1 MIKRKKCVAMLLA
14 GGQGSRLMPLTDSV
28 AKPAVPFGARYRIID
43 FPLSNCLNSG
53 IDTVGV
59 LTQYRP
65 MELNDYLGMGEPWDL
80 NRRFGGLH
88 TLPPYMTGKRSDWF
102 KGTANAIYQH
112 ISFIKNY
119 DPEYVLILS
128 GDHIYKMN
136 YDLMLQEH
144 IKNHADCTIA
154 VIDVAK
160 EEASRFGIMNT
171 DERGRILEFEEKPAH
186 PKSTQ
191 ASMGVYIFTTDVLL
205 KYLIEDEANPESSND
220 FGKDI
225 IPKMLADNR
234 RMFAYLYKGY
244 WRDVGTLDSYWS
256 ANMDAI
262 CMDPSIKER
271 LVLNDPGWKIYY
283 RHLLNEPQYLG
294 DHADVTGSILGSG
307 CDIYGK
313 VQHSVLFDNVT
324 IEQGAWVKDSVILG
338 GARIRKGAKV
348 EYSIIAGDVEIGED
362 CTVGGS
368 VESGKLS
375 VVAMGIHVPD
385 ETKVEAGEIITAE
398 AEEAEAEAE
407 KKAEKKA
414 DKKAKKAA
422 ADAEAKAEK

>member
-1 MIKRKKCVAMLLA
+1 MIKRKKCLAMLLA
-14 GGQGSRLMPLTDSV
+14 GGQGSRLMPLTEDI

-88 TLPPYMTGKRSDWF
+88 TLPPYQTGQRSDWF

-112 ISFIKNY
+112 IAFIKRY

-154 VIDVAK
+154 VIDVDPK
-160 EEASRFGIMNT
+160 EASRFGIMNT
-171 DERGRILEFEEKPAH
+171 DDRGRILEFEEKPAH

-191 ASMGVYIFTTDVLL
+191 ASMGVYIFSTDILI
-205 KYLIEDEANPESSND
+205 KYLREDEADPDSSND

-225 IPKMLADNR
+225 IPKMLNENR

-244 WRDVGTLDSYWS
+244 WRDVGTLASYWS

-262 CMDPSIKER
+262 GMDPSVEER
-271 LVLNDPGWKIYY
+271 LVLNDPGWRIYY
-283 RHLLNEPQYLG
+283 RHLLNEPQFLG
-294 DHADVTGSILGSG
+294 STANVTSSIMGSG
-307 CDIYGK
+307 CEIDGK
-313 VQHSVLFDNVT
+313 VEHSVLFDNVDV
-324 IEQGAWVKDSVILG
+324 EEGAEIKDSVILS
-338 GARIRKGAKV
+338 GAKIHAGAKV
-348 EYSIIAGDVEIGED
+348 EYSIVAEDVEISNN
-362 CTVGGS
+362 CHVGGS
-368 VESGKLS
+368 QEDGNLT
-375 VVAMGIHVPD
+375 VVARDITVP
-385 ETKVEAGEIITAE
+385 EGTTVQPGEIVT
-398 AEEAEAEAE
+398 
-407 KKAEKKA
+407 A
-414 DKKAKKAA
+414 DKMKTK
-422 ADAEAKAEK
+422 